1 MKMRTLSLLILF
13 STVWVFSCDD
23 DTPIDAPPV
32 IRLQSQT
39 MTDGSLTMDVWG
51 YETGGREYAII
62 GDFTNLELGNVSFV
76 DVTDPVNPAIVSVV
90 DNIIGFD
97 MKVWG
102 SHVYVAN
109 GGFSSGRDSLSR
121 IIDISD
127 ITNPVMVSSFEAAHN
142 IWIDVKGYMYVT
154 GVSPNVKIFNLN
166 IDPVNPTMVWEDQT
180 GTAGHD
186 VAVIRGRLY
195 DFHGGSGTLIYDVEN
210 PENPILLSTVP
221 YSLFNHSGWVTEDD
235 DYLMIADEGRLG
247 DGPGIVI
254 YDIRDLSQPNQVS
267 SITLSGSRSHN
278 LYVINNYAYISHYGA
293 GFVVYDV
300 SDPTNPQ
307 LANMFDT
314 NINNGVGVGSGFEG
328 AFGVYPFAS
337 SGRIYVSDIDNDL
350 FVFTFE

>member
-1 MKMRTLSLLILF
+1 MRTLNLLILF
-13 STVWVFSCDD
+13 STVWLFSCDD
-23 DTPIDAPPV
+23 STPVDVPPV

-62 GDFTNLELGNVSFV
+62 GDFTNLEFGNVTFV
-76 DVTDPVNPAIVSVV
+76 DVTDPVNPIIVSVV

-102 SHVYVAN
+102 NYVYVAN
-109 GGFSSGRDSLSR
+109 GGGFNSVNDPLSR

-127 ITNPVMVSSFEAAHN
+127 INSPVVVSSFEAAHN
-142 IWIDVKGYMYVT
+142 IWVDDQGFLYIT
-154 GVSPNVKIFNLN
+154 GGSPNVKIYNLN
-166 IDPVNPTMVWEDQT
+166 IDPLNPSLVWEDQT
-180 GTAGHD
+180 GTEGHD
-186 VAVIRGRLY
+186 LAVIRNKLY
-195 DFHGGSGTLIYDVEN
+195 DFHGNSGTYIYDVTT
-210 PENPILLSTVP
+210 PQSPVQLSFVP
-221 YSLFNHSGWVTEDD
+221 YSLFSHSGWVTEDD
-235 DYLMIADEGRLG
+235 NYVFIADEGRLG

-254 YDIRDLSQPNQVS
+254 YDIRDLNQPIQIS

-278 LYVINNYAYISHYGA
+278 LYIIDNYAYISHYGA

-300 SDPTNPQ
+300 SDPSDPH
-307 LANMFDT
+307 LLNMFDT
-314 NINNGVGVGSGFEG
+314 NLNDGVGVGSGFEG

-337 SGRIYVSDIDNDL
+337 SGRIYLSDINNDL